1 MEGTEELKIIYEDTD
16 VIAVNKPPGINV
28 HPDENYKEETLIQKI
43 SKLYPEIL
51 KIGEN
56 LERPGVVHR
65 LDRDTSGVLIL
76 AKNEK
81 SFNFL
86 KDSFKIREIKKTYIA
101 LLQGKLGIKKYETG
115 LINLPIGRS
124 VKNPILR
131 TAIGKT
137 RGELKSAVTEYK
149 ILGYFE
155 IKTRGNS
162 ESKKTIYTLIE
173 AYPKTGRTHQLRVH
187 FKALGYPI
195 VGDNLYGNKNKTII
209 PNLTRHF
216 LHAVSLELTL
226 PSGARIKLEAELPED
241 LKNVLNNLK
250 EINNKN

>member
-1 MEGTEELKIIYEDTD
+1 MESAEELKIIYEDTD
-16 VIAVNKPPGINV
+16 IIAVNKPPGINV
-28 HPDENYKEETLIQKI
+28 HPDETYKKETLIQKI

-86 KDSFKIREIKKTYIA
+86 KDSFKIREVKKTYLA
-101 LLQGKLGIKKYETG
+101 LLQGKLGTKKYETG
-115 LINLPIGRS
+115 IINLPLARS

-137 RGELKSAVTEYK
+137 RGELKPAITEYK

-155 IKTRGNS
+155 PKIKVGLENQ
-162 ESKKTIYTLIE
+162 KNILTLLE

-187 FKALGYPI
+187 FKALGHPI
-195 VGDNLYGNKNKTII
+195 AGDKLYGNKNKII
-209 PNLTRHF
+209 IHGLTRHF
-216 LHAVSLELTL
+216 LHAMSLELTL
-226 PSGARIKLEAELPED
+226 PSGTRIKLEAELPED
-241 LKNVLNNLK
+241 LKKVLNNLK
-250 EINNKN
+250 ETNN